1 MARPLSLA
9 SSSQALGGNMRSIET
24 RSVIRD
30 PVVLVALLGWLVA
43 ASLFLCFHS
52 ILEGAN
58 TGEKRWPLWL
68 MEALLWLQLLAL
80 VSCCIGSLGKSA
92 ANLMYGK
99 RLLPNILAI
108 ALSLPMLVLAFFLA
122 YLLVW
127 LWQWASP

>member
-1 MARPLSLA
+1 MH
-9 SSSQALGGNMRSIET
+9 SIER

-43 ASLFLCFHS
+43 ASLFLCFHL

-58 TGEKRWPLWL
+58 TGESRWPLWL
-68 MEALLWLQLLAL
+68 VGAFLWLQLLAL
-80 VSCCIGSLGKSA
+80 VSCCIGSVAKSA

-99 RLLPNILAI
+99 RMLPNILAI

>member
-1 MARPLSLA
+1 
-9 SSSQALGGNMRSIET
+9 MRSIET
-24 RSVIRD
+24 RSVLRD

-58 TGEKRWPLWL
+58 TGENRWPLWL
-68 MEALLWLQLLAL
+68 VEALLWLQLLAL

-127 LWQWASP
+127 VWQWASPLNQGPS

>member
-1 MARPLSLA
+1 LVV
-9 SSSQALGGNMRSIET
+9 GGNMRSIET

-43 ASLFLCFHS
+43 AGLFLCFHS
-52 ILEGAN
+52 ILEG
-58 TGEKRWPLWL
+58 TGENRWPLWL
-68 MEALLWLQLLAL
+68 MEALLCLQLLAL

-92 ANLMYGK
+92 TNLMYGK

-127 LWQWASP
+127 VWQWASP